1 MSKWIA
7 GFILS
12 ALFLGAAWGM
22 GYRAGYGRADAA
34 RQVEVAGLQ
43 VQLETWKAAQ
53 AQAWAE
59 AERRAREELEAA
71 QVRANTL
78 ATKLD
83 QTKKENAAKVR
94 DITRRIPHATAGNT
108 CTFSADFVRLYNEA
122 IGLSSD
128 RAGDGAVPQA
138 GGAGG
143 AAGAAG
149 TASASGAAVRRDAV
163 TPADILGHIRD
174 YGARSQAMEAQLGA
188 LIDLV
193 GDGKG
198 AK

>member
-1 MSKWIA
+1 
-7 GFILS
+7 
-12 ALFLGAAWGM
+12 M

-34 RQVEVAGLQ
+34 RQVEVAGLK

-59 AERRAREELEAA
+59 AERTAREKLEAA
-71 QVRANTL
+71 QARVNTL
-78 ATKLD
+78 VVKLD

-108 CTFSADFVRLYNEA
+108 CTFSPEFVRLYNEA
-122 IGLSSD
+122 VGCTTGG
-128 RAGDGAVPQA
+128 AGDGAVPQA

-143 AAGAAG
+143 AAGTPG
-149 TASASGAAVRRDAV
+149 TAPASGAAVRRDAV
-163 TPADILGHIRD
+163 TPADILAHIRD

-193 GDGKG
+193 GGGEG